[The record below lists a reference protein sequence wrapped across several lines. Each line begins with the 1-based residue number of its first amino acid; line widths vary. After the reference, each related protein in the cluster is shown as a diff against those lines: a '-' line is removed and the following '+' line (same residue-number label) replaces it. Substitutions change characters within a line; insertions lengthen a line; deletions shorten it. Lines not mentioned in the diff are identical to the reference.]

1 MEDKFM
7 GNNKCQ
13 RCGFVLE
20 TTICPNCG
28 WKKTMVD
35 LERQS
40 DHIEKHRPQTA
51 LYESIPIDT
60 DLNQKPRP
68 TLYGCLYPEVDRQEK
83 LDTERKIVGVLITY
97 SHFPMGKVF
106 NIYEGRNFIG
116 RDAYCEISVP
126 DDYQMSWRHMLIRYL
141 TGDGKFRFRDEK
153 SAIGTF
159 VNNEQFDEGE
169 LHNFD
174 IIQVGNTR
182 FIFIAIPQA
191 EIDH

>member
-1 MEDKFM
+1 
-7 GNNKCQ
+7 
-13 RCGFVLE
+13 
-20 TTICPNCG
+20 
-28 WKKTMVD
+28 
-35 LERQS
+35 
-40 DHIEKHRPQTA
+40 
-51 LYESIPIDT
+51 
-60 DLNQKPRP
+60 
-68 TLYGCLYPEVDRQEK
+68 
-83 LDTERKIVGVLITY
+83 
-97 SHFPMGKVF
+97 
-106 NIYEGRNFIG
+106 
-116 RDAYCEISVP
+116 
-126 DDYQMSWRHMLIRYL
+126 MSWRHMLIRYL